1 MSTQQYRRFAAT
13 VCEHCPDK
21 QSCGRILD
29 ILSQHMDTSAASYY
43 ICDVIRYDFFLDLSG
58 NMKSFYAQLKRRE
71 VKSSVEN
78 LLSTSRTMDKEGN
91 LMDSDSEADE
101 QGNLK

>member
-1 MSTQQYRRFAAT
+1 MSSQQYRRFAAT
-13 VCEHCPDK
+13 VCEHSGDK

-29 ILSQHMDTSAASYY
+29 ALSQNMDTSAASYF

-58 NMKSFYAQLKRRE
+58 SMKSFYAQLKKRDVR
-71 VKSSVEN
+71 SAVEN

-91 LMDSDSEADE
+91 IMDSDSEADE
-101 QGNLK
+101 HGNLK